1 MNNYFNFLKEI
12 FFRLE
17 KRIIL
22 IFLAIIFILGFSLFI
37 SEFNLLKLVN
47 FITMIIV
54 AVNLFFY
61 FQLLKK
67 PKEEKIEFFKLVQEL
82 LDNCKEGIVIYNDDY
97 KIVFVN
103 KSLAEI
109 ANLKKE
115 DIVNLTVQPEMMK
128 NKKYEMLANIFF
140 PFIQGQDLQIISQ
153 NPEIIEVRFIS
164 PVEKYFLISYL
175 DVYLDRKYKLRIV
188 LDKTEDVLVAQ
199 QKLAFVRLVSHH
211 LLTPLAELRWNLE
224 AVNLEN
230 LPPEDKKFLQA
241 ALRSIKNTL
250 LFAES
255 LLNLARIEMRKIV
268 LNIQENINLENLI
281 LSLLD
286 VLKDKIETKG
296 IKVNIEIEEKAA
308 FIPGD
313 ESILKVAIFSILQ
326 NAVVYNKI
334 GGEINI
340 FIRKQV
346 QRPYTEIIVEDTGI
360 GMTEED
366 LKNIFKKYYR
376 GKKAKE
382 MDANGFGIGLYNAK
396 YLINL
401 HGGEIQVQSQENVG
415 TTVKIYLPL
424 DSNLIP
430 KQ

>member
-1 MNNYFNFLKEI
+1 MNNYLNFLKEN

-22 IFLAIIFILGFSLFI
+22 IFLVIIFILGLSLFI

-109 ANLKKE
+109 TNLRKE

-199 QKLAFVRLVSHH
+199 QKLEFVQLVSHH
-211 LLTPLAELRWNLE
+211 LLTPLAEIRWNLE
-224 AVNLEN
+224 AVSLEN

-255 LLNLARIEMRKIV
+255 LLNLARIEMRKII

-308 FIPGD
+308 LIPGD

-346 QRPYTEIIVEDTGI
+346 QRPYAEIIVEDTGI

-401 HGGEIQVQSQENVG
+401 HGGEIQIQSQENVG

-424 DSNLIP
+424 DPNLIP